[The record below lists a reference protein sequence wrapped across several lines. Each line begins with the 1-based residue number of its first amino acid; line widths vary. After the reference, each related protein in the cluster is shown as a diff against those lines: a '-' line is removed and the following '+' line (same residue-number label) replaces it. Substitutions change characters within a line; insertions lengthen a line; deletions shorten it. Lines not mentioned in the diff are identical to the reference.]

1 MRIVHISSW
10 DGGGGAGRAAYR
22 LHDGLR
28 RLGQDSQMYVSAK
41 QTADPSVQQYQPTL
55 GLSAGLFRTAR
66 RLAIAKAIGR
76 YAQSIPEEH
85 TYFSDDRTVFYQ
97 DVAKQIPQ
105 SDLIQLH
112 WVADFLDY
120 GAFFSWLPKGMPLV
134 WTFHD
139 MANLTGGCCFDLGC
153 GKFVEKCG
161 ACPQLGSHDKS
172 DLTRQVWQR
181 KKGHYSTLDPARV
194 HIVTPS
200 RWLADEVGRS
210 PLLSRFSRSVIP
222 YGLDLDV
229 FQPRDR
235 GVARELLG
243 IPPDTRVVL
252 FLAHKTEEFRKGHHV
267 LLDALDGITADV
279 NIFLLSVGA
288 GGPSKVQRFPQ
299 VCLDGIGNDRVLSFI
314 YSAADVFVCPSLADN
329 LPNTILESIACG
341 TPVVA
346 FAAGGIPD
354 LVRPGITGLLA
365 TTGDASE
372 LRDAILRLLDD
383 GAERSE
389 MSVNCRRVAIE
400 EYELTLQARR
410 YGRLYENMLADR
422 SPTTPA
428 DEPSAIQVEDVS

>member
-1 MRIVHISSW
+1 
-10 DGGGGAGRAAYR
+10 
-22 LHDGLR
+22 
-28 RLGQDSQMYVSAK
+28 MYVSVK
-41 QTADPSVQQYQPTL
+41 QTADPSVQPYQPTL

-66 RLAIAKAIGR
+66 RLTISKAIRR

-97 DVAKQIPQ
+97 DAAKQIPR

-120 GAFFSWLPKGMPLV
+120 GAFFSWLPKDMPLV

-172 DLTRQVWQR
+172 DLTRHVWQR
-181 KKGHYSTLDPARV
+181 KKGYYSTLDPARV
-194 HIVTPS
+194 HIVAPS
-200 RWLADEVGRS
+200 HWLADEVGRS

-222 YGLDLDV
+222 YALDLDV

-243 IPPDTRVVL
+243 IPLDTRVVL
-252 FLAHKTEEFRKGHHV
+252 FLAHKTKEFRKGHHV
-267 LLDALDGITADV
+267 LMDALDGITADA

-288 GGPSKVQRFPQ
+288 GDTPKVQRFPH
-299 VCLDGIGNDRVLSFI
+299 VCFDGIGNDRVLSFI
-314 YSAADVFVCPSLADN
+314 YSAADIFVCPSLADN

-365 TTGDASE
+365 RTGDASD
-372 LRDAILRLLDD
+372 LRNAILQLLDD
-383 GAERSE
+383 RAKCSE
-389 MSVNCRRVAIE
+389 MSANCRRVALE
-400 EYELTLQARR
+400 EYELTLQGQR
-410 YGRLYENMLADR
+410 YQRLYEDMLAGT
-422 SPTTPA
+422 SKPA
-428 DEPSAIQVEDVS
+428 PAEEPGEMRVEEPS